1 MESTRERSG
10 VYVTGMIH
18 AFFLLLVFLS
28 EVAAIIAY
36 GYWGFQ
42 FHSSTWVKWALGIG
56 IPVVVIV
63 VWGLFLSPKASVE
76 FPQALRIGMKVMVF
90 GFAAAALYA
99 AGRPR
104 LAFLFGLCVLVSH
117 GMDYMLADK

>member
-1 MESTRERSG
+1 M
-10 VYVTGMIH
+10 TGMIH
-18 AFFLLLVFLS
+18 GFFLLLVFLS

-42 FHSSTWVKWALGIG
+42 FHSSAWIKWVLGIG

-63 VWGLFLSPKASVE
+63 VWGLLLSPKASVQI
-76 FPQALRIGMKVMVF
+76 PQALRIGMKAVVF
-90 GFAAAALYA
+90 GLAAAALYM

-104 LAFLFGLCVLVSH
+104 LALLFGLCVLVSH
-117 GMDYMLADK
+117 AMDYLLAEK

>member
-1 MESTRERSG
+1 MTS
-10 VYVTGMIH
+10 MIH

-42 FHSSTWVKWALGIG
+42 FHTSAIIKWALGIG

-63 VWGLFLSPKASVE
+63 VWGLFLAPKASMEIPNV
-76 FPQALRIGMKVMVF
+76 LKIVMKVMVF
-90 GFAAAALYA
+90 GFAAAALYS

-104 LAFLFGLCVLVSH
+104 LALLFGLCVLVSH
-117 GMDYMLADK
+117 GMDYVLAEK